1 MKTYMAVSC
10 LICAEMHYLLLDLEC
25 PSLFLHLQSRFT
37 ICALHEWLSGRI
49 LACHAGDRDSIPY
62 LCIWLL
68 AVSVRRGQIHNWRLV
83 CLIWRGSGS
92 KSYIGQQHNQSVSVP
107 PNSAMRWHSR
117 LISERWFRHRQFRWS
132 ATDEVMSQTWFFGGV
147 LIHSGEDEI
156 VCQCRTKAG
165 LLLFWQ
171 LAWSTCLYRVF

>member
-1 MKTYMAVSC
+1 MPDLCWDALFAARLGVSFA
-10 LICAEMHYLLLDLEC
+10 LS
-25 PSLFLHLQSRFT
+25 PSPTLSRFT

-49 LACHAGDRDSIPY
+49 LACHVRDRDSIPY

-117 LISERWFRHRQFRWS
+117 LISKRWFRHRQFRWS
-132 ATDEVMSQTWFFGGV
+132 ATDEVKSQTWFFGGV
-147 LIHSGEDEI
+147 LIHSGEDKI